1 MVRPIGGAHA
11 YTHGV
16 HQPPAG
22 ESARRRRRCEGLD
35 SSRRELI
42 LGVLGLLILG
52 VVAYVL
58 YTQATEGGGVG
69 LQTQTATATT
79 ASAAPLTPSP
89 TPTPAATPTPT
100 PAPQTYTVQAG
111 DTLLQVAERF
121 GITVDDLQAKNN
133 LADPNSIFVGQKLE
147 LPQPG
152 ERVQAETPAA
162 GGGSADD
169 VYLVKAGDTLY
180 GISQELNVSVEDLAE
195 LNEIAD
201 PPSQLFV
208 GRRLLIPERRQG
220 PPTVRPAAAAGQS
233 GGSA

>member
-22 ESARRRRRCEGLD
+22 EFARRRRRCQGLD

-69 LQTQTATATT
+69 LQTQTTTTPASTA
-79 ASAAPLTPSP
+79 PPTPSS

-121 GITVDDLQAKNN
+121 GITAEDLQAKNN

-162 GGGSADD
+162 GGAADD
-169 VYLVKAGDTLY
+169 VYLVKGGDTLY
-180 GISQELNVSVEDLAE
+180 AISQELDVSVEDLAE
-195 LNEIAD
+195 LNEITV
-201 PPSQLFV
+201 PSQLFV
-208 GRRLLIPERRQG
+208 GRRLLVPERRLT
-220 PPTVRPAAAAGQS
+220 PPTVRPAPAAGQ
-233 GGSA
+233 GGAST

>member
-1 MVRPIGGAHA
+1 MVRPIGGVHA

-22 ESARRRRRCEGLD
+22 EFARRRRRCQGLD

-69 LQTQTATATT
+69 FQTQTATATPAST
-79 ASAAPLTPSP
+79 APPTPS
-89 TPTPAATPTPT
+89 PTPAATPTPT

-121 GITVDDLQAKNN
+121 GITAEDLQAKNN

-152 ERVQAETPAA
+152 ERIQAETPAA
-162 GGGSADD
+162 GSAADD
-169 VYLVKAGDTLY
+169 VYLVKGGDTLY
-180 GISQELNVSVEDLAE
+180 AISQELDVSVEDLAE
-195 LNEIAD
+195 LNEITV
-201 PPSQLFV
+201 PSQLFV
-208 GRRLLIPERRQG
+208 GRRLLVPERRLT
-220 PPTVRPAAAAGQS
+220 PPTVRPAPAAGQ
-233 GGSA
+233 GGAST